1 MKCRPPRPLTST
13 ARKAVRPRAYHA
25 ANKTLYTVNLE
36 TGAATEIGPVTGL
49 DNEVRDIAILPAM

>member
-1 MKCRPPRPLTST
+1 LTST
-13 ARKAVRPRAYHA
+13 ARKAVRTRAYHA

-49 DNEVRDIAILPAM
+49 DNEVRDIDILPAM